1 MDVGTL
7 VVIGVI
13 VLLAIIIVFSSLR
26 IANEYERGV
35 VFRLGRL
42 IALKGPGLFFII
54 PFGVDRLVKIDLRV
68 ITLEVPPQE
77 VITNDNVTAKVN
89 AVIYFQVVDA
99 QRAVVQVLNY
109 INATSQIA
117 QTTLRAALGQ
127 ATLDD
132 LLANREKINQ
142 NLQKIIDEQTEPWG
156 IKVAVVEIKDVEL
169 PSTMQRAMAKQAE
182 AEREKRAKI
191 INADGEFQA
200 SQTLANAAQIISTQ
214 QGALQLR
221 FLQTLVEIGTE
232 KNTTI
237 VLPMRPLLPGQQTE
251 RPSRAVPRSLH
262 RLRSQA
268 RSPTAS
274 RRRQRVRRAAAAAAA
289 DHHRQRGARQAVGQS
304 RDGHPG
310 RSDVRR
316 DVPHRRPLLRR
327 RHPCARNWSVR
338 QGDGGRHHDHRDRSC
353 GRGV

>member
-1 MDVGTL
+1 MDITTL
-7 VVIGVI
+7 VVVGVVV
-13 VLLAIIIVFSSLR
+13 VLALIIAFSSLR

-54 PFGVDRLVKIDLRV
+54 PFGIDRLVKIDLRV

-99 QRAVVQVLNY
+99 QRAVTQVLNY

-237 VLPMRPLLPGQQTE
+237 VLPIPIELFRPILEATTSRPAAPG
-251 RPSRAVPRSLH
+251 
-262 RLRSQA
+262 
-268 RSPTAS
+268 PTA
-274 RRRQRVRRAAAAAAA
+274 AAPALNPTTPK
-289 DHHRQRGARQAVGQS
+289 
-304 RDGHPG
+304 PG
-310 RSDVRR
+310 
-316 DVPHRRPLLRR
+316 
-327 RHPCARNWSVR
+327 
-338 QGDGGRHHDHRDRSC
+338 
-353 GRGV
+353 

>member
-1 MDVGTL
+1 MDITTL
-7 VVIGVI
+7 VVVAVI
-13 VLLAIIIVFSSLR
+13 VLLALVIAFSSLR

-54 PFGVDRLVKIDLRV
+54 PFGIDRLVKIDLRV

-89 AVIYFQVVDA
+89 AVIYFQVIDP
-99 QRAVVQVLNY
+99 QRAVTQVLNY

-156 IKVAVVEIKDVEL
+156 IKVGVVEIKDVEL
-169 PSTMQRAMAKQAE
+169 PQTMQRAMAKQAE

-200 SQTLANAAQIISTQ
+200 SQTLANAAQIIGTQ

-237 VLPMRPLLPGQQTE
+237 VLPIPIELFRPILEATSSKPTSPGPTSA
-251 RPSRAVPRSLH
+251 PAL
-262 RLRSQA
+262 
-268 RSPTAS
+268 SPTTS
-274 RRRQRVRRAAAAAAA
+274 T
-289 DHHRQRGARQAVGQS
+289 S
-304 RDGHPG
+304 KPG
-310 RSDVRR
+310 
-316 DVPHRRPLLRR
+316 
-327 RHPCARNWSVR
+327 
-338 QGDGGRHHDHRDRSC
+338 
-353 GRGV
+353 

>member
-1 MDVGTL
+1 MDAGPL
-7 VVIGVI
+7 I
-13 VLLAIIIVFSSLR
+13 VFGIIIVLALVVLFSSLR

-42 IALKGPGLFFII
+42 IPLKGPGLFFII

-77 VITNDNVTAKVN
+77 IITADNVTAKVN

-99 QRAVVQVLNY
+99 QRAVVQVLNF

-117 QTTLRAALGQ
+117 QTTLRATLGQ
-127 ATLDD
+127 STLDE
-132 LLANREKINQ
+132 LLGEREKINLT
-142 NLQKIIDEQTEPWG
+142 LQKIIDETTEPWG

-200 SQTLANAAQIISTQ
+200 AQTLANAAQVIATQ

-221 FLQTLVEIGTE
+221 FLQTLVEIGVE

-237 VLPMRPLLPGQQTE
+237 VLPIPIELIAPILD
-251 RPSRAVPRSLH
+251 
-262 RLRSQA
+262 A
-268 RSPTAS
+268 R
-274 RRRQRVRRAAAAAAA
+274 
-289 DHHRQRGARQAVGQS
+289 
-304 RDGHPG
+304 G
-310 RSDVRR
+310 RSTSEAT
-316 DVPHRRPLLRR
+316 PIAPAPKL
-327 RHPCARNWSVR
+327 SSE
-338 QGDGGRHHDHRDRSC
+338 GSKSG
-353 GRGV
+353 

>member
-1 MDVGTL
+1 VGD
-7 VVIGVI
+7 IGSLTVLAVI
-13 VLLAIIIVFSSLR
+13 VLLAVIVAFSSLR

-42 IALKGPGLFFII
+42 IPLKGPGLFLIM
-54 PFGVDRLVKIDLRV
+54 PFGIDRLVKMDLRV

-77 VITNDNVTAKVN
+77 IITNDNVTAKVN

-99 QRAVVQVLNY
+99 RRAVTQVLNY

-117 QTTLRAALGQ
+117 QTTLRAAQGQ
-127 ATLDD
+127 ATLDE
-132 LLANREKINQ
+132 LLANRNKIKK

-191 INADGEFQA
+191 INAEGEFQA
-200 SQTLANAAQIISTQ
+200 SQTLANAAQVISSQ

-221 FLQTLVEIGTE
+221 FLQTLVEIGYE

-237 VLPMRPLLPGQQTE
+237 VFPIPIDLIRPILDIIPRKPGDGP
-251 RPSRAVPRSLH
+251 PSPPALS
-262 RLRSQA
+262 
-268 RSPTAS
+268 
-274 RRRQRVRRAAAAAAA
+274 
-289 DHHRQRGARQAVGQS
+289 
-304 RDGHPG
+304 HPG
-310 RSDVRR
+310 SKTD
-316 DVPHRRPLLRR
+316 
-327 RHPCARNWSVR
+327 
-338 QGDGGRHHDHRDRSC
+338 
-353 GRGV
+353 

>member
-1 MDVGTL
+1 MDIGIL
-7 VVIGVI
+7 SVIAVI
-13 VLLAIIIVFSSLR
+13 VVLAIIIVFSSLR
-26 IANEYERGV
+26 IAAEYERGV

-42 IALKGPGLFFII
+42 IPLRGPGLFFII

-89 AVIYFQVVDA
+89 AVIYFQVIDA
-99 QRAVVQVLNY
+99 RKAVTQVLNY

-127 ATLDD
+127 ATLDE

-200 SQTLANAAQIISTQ
+200 SQTLANAAQVISSQ
-214 QGALQLR
+214 KGALQLR
-221 FLQTLVEIGTE
+221 FLQTMVEIGSE

-237 VLPMRPLLPGQQTE
+237 LLPFPIELIRPLIDMAPASEDGAPPNPLPA
-251 RPSRAVPRSLH
+251 PSSKP
-262 RLRSQA
+262 
-268 RSPTAS
+268 
-274 RRRQRVRRAAAAAAA
+274 
-289 DHHRQRGARQAVGQS
+289 D
-304 RDGHPG
+304 
-310 RSDVRR
+310 
-316 DVPHRRPLLRR
+316 
-327 RHPCARNWSVR
+327 
-338 QGDGGRHHDHRDRSC
+338 
-353 GRGV
+353 

>member
-1 MDVGTL
+1 VDFGTL
-7 VVIGVI
+7 AVVAVVLLLIVI
-13 VLLAIIIVFSSLR
+13 VVFSSLR

-42 IALKGPGLFFII
+42 IPLKGPGLFFII

-99 QRAVVQVLNY
+99 QRAVTQVLNF

-127 ATLDD
+127 ATLDE

-200 SQTLANAAQIISTQ
+200 SQTLANAAAVISTQ
-214 QGALQLR
+214 SGALQLR
-221 FLQTLVEIGTE
+221 FLQTLVEIGQE

-237 VLPMRPLLPGQQTE
+237 VLPIPIELFRPILDAMTPEQRAGVPAAPAAALPG
-251 RPSRAVPRSLH
+251 SKS
-262 RLRSQA
+262 
-268 RSPTAS
+268 
-274 RRRQRVRRAAAAAAA
+274 
-289 DHHRQRGARQAVGQS
+289 G
-304 RDGHPG
+304 
-310 RSDVRR
+310 
-316 DVPHRRPLLRR
+316 
-327 RHPCARNWSVR
+327 
-338 QGDGGRHHDHRDRSC
+338 
-353 GRGV
+353 

>member
-1 MDVGTL
+1 MDITTL
-7 VVIGVI
+7 VVVGVVV
-13 VLLAIIIVFSSLR
+13 VLALIIAFSSLR

-99 QRAVVQVLNY
+99 QRAVTQVLNY

-237 VLPMRPLLPGQQTE
+237 VLPIPIELFKPILEATTSRPAAPGPTT
-251 RPSRAVPRSLH
+251 
-262 RLRSQA
+262 QA
-268 RSPTAS
+268 PALNPTTPK
-274 RRRQRVRRAAAAAAA
+274 
-289 DHHRQRGARQAVGQS
+289 
-304 RDGHPG
+304 PG
-310 RSDVRR
+310 
-316 DVPHRRPLLRR
+316 
-327 RHPCARNWSVR
+327 
-338 QGDGGRHHDHRDRSC
+338 
-353 GRGV
+353 

>member
-1 MDVGTL
+1 MDITTL
-7 VVIGVI
+7 VVVGVVV
-13 VLLAIIIVFSSLR
+13 VLALIIVFSSLR

-99 QRAVVQVLNY
+99 QRAVTQVLNY

-237 VLPMRPLLPGQQTE
+237 VLPIPIELFRPILEATTSRPAAPG
-251 RPSRAVPRSLH
+251 
-262 RLRSQA
+262 
-268 RSPTAS
+268 PTT
-274 RRRQRVRRAAAAAAA
+274 AAPALNPTTPK
-289 DHHRQRGARQAVGQS
+289 
-304 RDGHPG
+304 PG
-310 RSDVRR
+310 
-316 DVPHRRPLLRR
+316 
-327 RHPCARNWSVR
+327 
-338 QGDGGRHHDHRDRSC
+338 
-353 GRGV
+353 

>member
-1 MDVGTL
+1 VDFGFGSLTVL
-7 VVIGVI
+7 VVIVVLALI
-13 VLLAIIIVFSSLR
+13 VAISAIRII
-26 IANEYERGV
+26 NQYERGV

-42 IALKGPGLFFII
+42 TALRQPGLNFII
-54 PFGVDRLVKIDLRV
+54 PFGIDRLVKMDMRV

-77 VITNDNVTAKVN
+77 IITNDNVTAKVN

-99 QRAVVQVLNY
+99 QKAVTEVLNY

-127 ATLDD
+127 ATLDE
-132 LLANREKINQ
+132 LLANRDKINQ

-191 INADGEFQA
+191 INAEGEFQA
-200 SQTLANAAQIISTQ
+200 SQTLANAAQVISSQ

-221 FLQTLVEIGTE
+221 FLQTLVEIGYE

-237 VLPMRPLLPGQQTE
+237 VFPIPIDLIRPILDVIPRVPGDEPPAASLPHQGSKPG
-251 RPSRAVPRSLH
+251 
-262 RLRSQA
+262 
-268 RSPTAS
+268 
-274 RRRQRVRRAAAAAAA
+274 
-289 DHHRQRGARQAVGQS
+289 
-304 RDGHPG
+304 
-310 RSDVRR
+310 
-316 DVPHRRPLLRR
+316 
-327 RHPCARNWSVR
+327 
-338 QGDGGRHHDHRDRSC
+338 
-353 GRGV
+353 